1 MDIINHRRS
10 VRSFTNQPIEQ
21 AKIEQ
26 LLRAGMQAPSAHNQ
40 QPWHFLVVQ
49 NPEVLLKIRDTSPYT
64 KMFNE
69 ATAAIIVLMD
79 KTNLKRSIM
88 VPQDLSAATLNILLK
103 ATELGIGSCWCGVHP
118 NPDRMNALANVINP
132 PEQYEVFSLIALGY
146 PKNEDAFRF
155 VDRFDPAKVTY
166 EKF

>member
-1 MDIINHRRS
+1 MDIINYRRS

-49 NPEVLLKIRDTSPYT
+49 NPEVLLKIRDTSPYA

-88 VPQDLSAATLNILLK
+88 APQDLSAATLNILLK

-118 NPDRMNALANVINP
+118 NPDRMNALVNVINP
-132 PEQYEVFSLIALGY
+132 PKQYEVFSLIALGY
-146 PKNEDAFRF
+146 PKNDDAFRF